1 MSPLAALIVTMAAAA
16 LSGFAAAWVTRIQ
29 QRAYARGELAALER
43 EKATLEERVRAR
55 DAEVEVLRWQLG
67 DAQKR
72 ESELQRLRSH
82 LETQLAAERASAEQ
96 ERRAAAEK
104 LALVEDAQRQLGDAF
119 RLLSSEALRTN
130 NQSFL
135 QLAQATLAQFQAGA
149 RDELEQRQKA
159 IDALVQPLASR
170 LELLEKARVDAYAS
184 LREHLTTLS
193 QTQELLKAQTTNLVN
208 ALRSPAARGRW
219 GEIQLRRV
227 VEMAGMVERCDF
239 VQQESYDS
247 DEGRLR
253 PDLRVQLPGGKSVV
267 VDAKAPLQAYLEAIE
282 LPDGPDRIAKLREH
296 AGQIR
301 THLKQLGDKAYWDR
315 LGSTPEFVVMFLPGE
330 TFFSAALEQDPAL
343 IEYGVERQVILATP
357 TTLIALLRA
366 VSFGWRQELLARNAE
381 EIRAL
386 GQALHDRL
394 RTMAEHFVD
403 VRKGLERAVESYNKG
418 MRSFES
424 RVLVSARRFK
434 ELGAATGEEIPGVEG
449 IDRLPYGVEADAAQ
463 PATVSSRAIESTR

>member
-1 MSPLAALIVTMAAAA
+1 MNPLIALAVALAASA
-16 LSGFAAAWVTRIQ
+16 LSAFAAAWLTRIQ
-29 QRAYARGELAALER
+29 QRAQSRAEL
-43 EKATLEERVRAR
+43 ATLESEKAVMGERLRAR
-55 DAEVEVLRWQLG
+55 DAEVEGLRRQLTE
-67 DAQKR
+67 AQRR
-72 ESELQRLRSH
+72 EAEQQRVRSGV
-82 LETQLAAERASAEQ
+82 EAQLAAAQASSEQ
-96 ERRAAAEK
+96 ERRAATEK
-104 LALVEDAQRQLGDAF
+104 LALLEDAQRQLKDAF

-135 QLAQATLAQFQAGA
+135 QLAQATLAQFQEGA
-149 RDELEQRQKA
+149 RAELEQRQKA
-159 IDALVQPLASR
+159 IDALVQPLSSR

-184 LREHLTTLS
+184 LRESLTTLS
-193 QTQELLKAQTTNLVN
+193 QTQELLRAQTTNLVN

-227 VEMAGMVERCDF
+227 VEMAGMIEHCDF
-239 VQQESYDS
+239 VQQESFDS

-282 LPDGPDRIAKLREH
+282 LPDGPERIAKLREH

-315 LGSTPEFVVMFLPGE
+315 LGATPEFVVMFLPGE
-330 TFFSAALEQDPAL
+330 TFFSAALEQDPGL
-343 IEYGVERQVILATP
+343 IEFGVERQVILATP

-366 VSFGWRQELLARNAE
+366 VAYGWRQEALAQNAE
-381 EIRAL
+381 EIREL

-403 VRKGLERAVESYNKG
+403 VRKGLERAVDSYNKG
-418 MRSFES
+418 MRSLES

-434 ELGAATGEEIPGVEG
+434 ELGAATGEEIPAVEGVE
-449 IDRLPYGVEADAAQ
+449 RLPQGSDADAA
-463 PATVSSRAIESTR
+463 